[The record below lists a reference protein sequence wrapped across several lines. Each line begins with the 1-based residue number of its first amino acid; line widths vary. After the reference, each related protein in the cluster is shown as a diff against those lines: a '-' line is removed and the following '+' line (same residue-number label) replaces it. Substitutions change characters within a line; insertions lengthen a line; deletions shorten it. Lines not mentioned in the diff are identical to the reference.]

1 MRHGPERERRPAG
14 WASRPVT
21 NGTIRGIASVLDWQ
35 FGTEEDRR
43 VASGLKDVDKPTT
56 VSWSRQASVSNA
68 GRPQLVLR
76 PQSLTAPELRL
87 EQRTTTVGSHPLCDC
102 RLEGLA
108 SVHAVLILGSHAA
121 VLRAW
126 QGSAMLNGVPG
137 SDFFLQPGDHLKLG
151 NYEWTVAREAHH
163 GRQPDSTPEEPHREL
178 LGLLDTLNVQI
189 DTLTERAALT
199 ATDWDAPRVQTVIC
213 APPAPG
219 RKNRPRRYAK
229 LGESSWQQLRQ
240 AAATD
245 GELHATLPSKRQKGR
260 KRKRKIPGGAK
271 PLNPGAVRPSAEQ
284 AVTAPALLEETLA
297 RVAAHLEALHVAV
310 ERLATNRPNE
320 QHASASPPEPLGTR
334 PAHPELPPSNP
345 PHQDCPEPSTSQGT
359 LDALIT
365 HAAQPESRRPDET
378 TQPTPFD
385 SRPTLLLTSAP
396 SDNARAQNETAL
408 STELLARQTA
418 VDELS
423 IDVALPEAA
432 AQPVPG
438 HALQRESTE
447 YLTDTSIPADQ
458 AVETFQQPR
467 TSILDSPHEDQDVEP
482 HRYSVGLNPDT
493 EWEQTEP
500 EHPAV
505 ADTAGTGLIES
516 HGPATDDS
524 PETVDSV
531 LERLAR
537 AGLWREPVTEVLRES
552 PLEPETPASR
562 EPQTSESDSDRLET
576 SDGHLVEDRPGEQR
590 AFGWSKPLP
599 VNKPSADPEE
609 VGDPTEGPSSAGSR
623 HAQEVAQASPS
634 DKTAEE
640 DPELAV
646 QQYMERLLQ
655 RLRGG
660 PAEQPMAVERPSQP
674 AEALRGSKPL
684 RPEPA
689 IPPPAADEP
698 YVPLREAPERHVNLT
713 AMREL
718 ALHSARN
725 ALIAHAKR
733 HARESTRRLILYAGV
748 SFVLAGICWAW
759 PDPTWPWVTQ
769 LSGGAGVILGSTLL
783 LTATFKWLAGR
794 KIAAEK

>member
-1 MRHGPERERRPAG
+1 M
-14 WASRPVT
+14 
-21 NGTIRGIASVLDWQ
+21 
-35 FGTEEDRR
+35 
-43 VASGLKDVDKPTT
+43 ASGLKDVDKPTT
-56 VSWSRQASVSNA
+56 VSWPRQASVSSA

-87 EQRTTTVGSHPLCDC
+87 QQRTTTVGSHPLCDC

-126 QGSAMLNGVPG
+126 QGPALLNGVPG

-219 RKNRPRRYAK
+219 RKRRPRRYAK

-240 AAATD
+240 AAASD
-245 GELHATLPSKRQKGR
+245 GDLHATFLDKRQKGQ
-260 KRKRKIPGGAK
+260 KRKRKLPGGTK
-271 PLNPGAVRPSAEQ
+271 PLNTGAVGPSAEK

-310 ERLATNRPNE
+310 ERLATNRSNE
-320 QHASASPPEPLGTR
+320 QYASDSPHEPHGTQPVHHEPP
-334 PAHPELPPSNP
+334 PANP
-345 PHQDCPEPSTSQGT
+345 PPHGHPQAPTRQGN
-359 LDALIT
+359 LDALTT
-365 HAAQPESRRPDET
+365 HETQPEAHCPDNA
-378 TQPTPFD
+378 TQPTLFD
-385 SRPTLLLTSAP
+385 PRTALPLTSVP
-396 SDNARAQNETAL
+396 SDNALAQNETTL

-423 IDVALPEAA
+423 NDVALPQAA
-432 AQPVPG
+432 TQPAPG
-438 HALQRESTE
+438 HALQRESAE

-482 HRYSVGLNPDT
+482 HRYSVGSTQDT

-500 EHPAV
+500 EYPVV
-505 ADTAGTGLIES
+505 ADTAASGLVES
-516 HGPATDDS
+516 QGPAMDDSPETVDSQAGIRSFTNHDPATDDS

-537 AGLWREPVTEVLRES
+537 AGLWREPATEAPSES

-562 EPQTSESDSDRLET
+562 EPETSESVSDRIET
-576 SDGHLVEDRPGEQR
+576 SGGHLVEDRPGEQR

-599 VNKPSADPEE
+599 VREPSADSEE
-609 VGDPTEGPSSAGSR
+609 AGDPTEGSSSAESR
-623 HAQEVAQASPS
+623 HAPEAAQASPS

-660 PAEQPMAVERPSQP
+660 PEERPAAAERPSQP
-674 AEALRGSKPL
+674 AEPLRGSKPS
-684 RPEPA
+684 RPEAA

-748 SFVLAGICWAW
+748 SFVLSGICWAW
-759 PDPTWPWVTQ
+759 PDPTWPWITQ

-794 KIAAEK
+794 RIAGEK